1 MDNNVTRIGLV
12 VPPGNVAMERE
23 LQRYL
28 APGVVMNVNRLS
40 RPTPAVTKESLL
52 AMIDSVDQAVRSLA
66 MCYPQPSIIIYGC
79 TSGSFVSGPG
89 KEADLAARISAGV
102 GIPAVTTSTAV
113 LMGLE
118 ALGIK
123 RVFLL
128 TPYVEDVTRH
138 EIDLLEYYGY
148 TIGGV
153 DSFNCADTRDIAKIS
168 TFQVAERMQRHAET
182 VQNCD
187 GVLIS
192 CTQLLTM
199 DKIDDIE
206 RALGKPIVTSNQ
218 SSLWAALKLIDAP
231 AAKDAPGRLFNSLRR
246 HGPGRNLMHASS

>member
-1 MDNNVTRIGLV
+1 MDNNVIRLGLV

-23 LQRYL
+23 LNCYL
-28 APGVVMNVNRLS
+28 APGVVMNVIRLS

-89 KEADLAARISAGV
+89 KEADLAKRITAGV

-118 ALGIK
+118 ALNIK

-128 TPYVEDVTRH
+128 TPYIQSVTQH

-148 TIGGV
+148 TVGGV
-153 DSFNCADTRDIAKIS
+153 DSFSCADTRDIAKIS
-168 TFQVAERMQRHAET
+168 TVQVADRMRKHIDA

-199 DKIDDIE
+199 DKIDEIE
-206 RALGKPIVTSNQ
+206 EMLRKPIVTSNQ
-218 SSLWAALKLIDAP
+218 SSLWAALKLINAP
-231 AAKDAPGRLFNSLRR
+231 ASINAPGRLFDTLQR
-246 HGPGRNLMHASS
+246 HS

>member
-1 MDNNVTRIGLV
+1 MDNNVIRMGLV

-23 LQRYL
+23 LAQYL

-40 RPTPAVTKESLL
+40 RPTAAVTKESLL
-52 AMIDSVDQAVRSLA
+52 AMIGSVDQAVRSLA

-89 KEADLAARISAGV
+89 KEADLAKRITESV

-118 ALGIK
+118 ALRIK
-123 RVFLL
+123 RVFLMA
-128 TPYVEDVTRH
+128 PYIESVTQH
-138 EIDLLEYYGY
+138 EVDMLKHHGH
-148 TIGGV
+148 TVTGV

-168 TFQVAERMQRHAET
+168 TDQVLERMRKHTNAMSD
-182 VQNCD
+182 CD

-199 DKIDDIE
+199 DRIDAIE
-206 RALGKPIVTSNQ
+206 SMLGKPVVTSNQ
-218 SSLWAALKLIDAP
+218 CSLWAALKLINGPVASNS
-231 AAKDAPGRLFNSLRR
+231 PGRLFAEAATRK
-246 HGPGRNLMHASS
+246 AA

>member
-23 LQRYL
+23 LHQYL
-28 APGVVMNVNRLS
+28 GPNVVMNVNRLS

-66 MCYPQPSIIIYGC
+66 MCFPQPKVIIYGC

-89 KEADLAARISAGV
+89 KEADLAGRITDHV
-102 GIPAVTTSTAV
+102 GIPAITTSTAV
-113 LMGLE
+113 LLGLK
-118 ALGIK
+118 ALDIR

-128 TPYVEDVTRH
+128 TPYVEHVTQH
-138 EIDLLEYYGY
+138 EIDMLEYHGH
-148 TIGGV
+148 TVGGV
-153 DSFNCADTRDIAKIS
+153 DSFDCADTRDIAKIS
-168 TFQVAERMQRHAET
+168 TSQVAERMLRHSEA
-182 VQNCD
+182 VKNCD

-199 DKIDDIE
+199 DKIDKIE
-206 RALGKPIVTSNQ
+206 QTLGRPVVTSNQ
-218 SSLWAALKLIDAP
+218 TSLWAALQMIGAP
-231 AAKDAPGRLFNSLRR
+231 VAENAPGQLFKLRTADV
-246 HGPGRNLMHASS
+246 MSKAV

>member
-23 LQRYL
+23 LQSYL

-52 AMIDSVDQAVRSLA
+52 TMIDSVDQAVRSLA

-89 KEADLAARISAGV
+89 KEADIAKRITDGV

-113 LMGLE
+113 LM
-118 ALGIK
+118 ALDALK
-123 RVFLL
+123 SRRVFLL
-128 TPYVEDVTRH
+128 TPYVEHVTRH
-138 EIDLLEYYGY
+138 EVEMLEHHGH
-148 TIGGV
+148 TVTGV
-153 DSFNCADTRDIAKIS
+153 DSFECADTRDIAKIS
-168 TFQVAERMQRHAET
+168 TEQVAERMQRHAAT
-182 VQNCD
+182 VRDSD

-199 DKIDDIE
+199 DKIDAME

-218 SSLWAALKLIDAP
+218 SSLWAALKLIAAP
-231 AAKDAPGRLFNSLRR
+231 AADHAPGRLFQLLSEPRMR
-246 HGPGRNLMHASS
+246 AAG

>member
-23 LQRYL
+23 LAGYL

-52 AMIDSVDQAVRSLA
+52 AMIGSVDQAVQSLA
-66 MCYPQPSIIIYGC
+66 MCFPQPQIIIYGC

-89 KEADLAARISAGV
+89 KETEIAKRITAHV

-113 LMGLE
+113 LMALE
-118 ALGIK
+118 ALSIK
-123 RVFLL
+123 RLFLL
-128 TPYVEDVTRH
+128 TPYVQHVTQH
-138 EIDLLEYYGY
+138 EIDMLEHYGH

-153 DSFNCADTRDIAKIS
+153 DSFNCDDTRDIAKIS
-168 TFQVAERMQRHAET
+168 TQQVAERMQHQAAAVED
-182 VQNCD
+182 CD

-199 DKIDDIE
+199 DRIEAIE
-206 RALGKPIVTSNQ
+206 RSLGKPIVTSNQ
-218 SSLWAALKLIDAP
+218 SSLWAALTLIGAP
-231 AAKDAPGRLFNSLRR
+231 AAQNAPGRLFDSLRQQQAR
-246 HGPGRNLMHASS
+246 KSA

>member
-23 LQRYL
+23 LAQYL

-52 AMIDSVDQAVRSLA
+52 AMIGSVDQAVQSLA
-66 MCYPQPSIIIYGC
+66 MCYPQPKIIIYGC

-89 KEADLAARISAGV
+89 KEADLADRITSGV
-102 GIPAVTTSTAV
+102 NIPAVTTSTAI
-113 LMGLE
+113 LM
-118 ALGIK
+118 ALKAVGMK
-123 RVFLL
+123 RIFLL

-138 EIDLLEYYGY
+138 EIDLLVHHGFEL
-148 TIGGV
+148 GGV

-168 TFQVAERMQRHAET
+168 SAQVAERVAKHTDA
-182 VQNCD
+182 VKGCD
-187 GVLIS
+187 GVFIS

-199 DKIDDIE
+199 DKINEIE
-206 RALGKPIVTSNQ
+206 QAIGKPVVTSNQ
-218 SSLWAALKLIDAP
+218 SSLWAALKLIKAP
-231 AAKDAPGRLFNSLRR
+231 AAENSPGSLFDTLR
-246 HGPGRNLMHASS
+246 HN